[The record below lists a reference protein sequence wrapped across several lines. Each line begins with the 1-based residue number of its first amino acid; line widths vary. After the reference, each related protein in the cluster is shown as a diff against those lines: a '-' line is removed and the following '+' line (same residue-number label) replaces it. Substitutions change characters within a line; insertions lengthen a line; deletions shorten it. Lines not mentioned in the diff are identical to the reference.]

1 MKIAYLSSATVPSTS
16 ANSLQV
22 MKMCQAF
29 SQAGHEVHL
38 ILPPA
43 DETPSDDA
51 GGKYPA
57 PAAGDIPLPESV
69 IRQYGLA
76 AGFTAH
82 RVKLLPLLGRR
93 GLAWAEADEAARI
106 APDLVYTRGID
117 IAWAVAQHG
126 FPVILEVHHPP
137 TGRLGPLYF
146 RQILGRSNL
155 RIVVISRALEE
166 NLRRAYAALRS
177 RDILVVPDAVDA
189 EQYRNLPAPGRV
201 RSRLN
206 LAARRF
212 TAGYFGSLV
221 AGRGVELICEL
232 ANRFPDV
239 EFLMLGGNP
248 GEVEAWKTRTAAVG
262 NIHWLG
268 HVPNADVPLYQ
279 AACDVLLMPY
289 QREVTI
295 RGKGNT
301 AEIMSPMKLYEYMA
315 AGRVILSSDLPALR
329 VMLNEKN
336 SFLLPPDDPGSWA
349 DALAKIRKNPEMRKR
364 IASRARADVR
374 PYSWRSRVDKILE
387 FASGSHG

>member
-1 MKIAYLSSATVPSTS
+1 MKIAYLSSATVPSSS

-29 SQAGHEVHL
+29 GQEGHEVHL
-38 ILPPA
+38 ILPPTL
-43 DETPSDDA
+43 ETPSDDSD
-51 GGKYPA
+51 GKLLP

-76 AGFTAH
+76 SGFTAH

-106 APDLVYTRGID
+106 APDLAYTRGID
-117 IAWAVAQHG
+117 IAWAVSQHG
-126 FPVILEVHHPP
+126 FPVMLEIHHPP

-155 RIVVISRALEE
+155 RLTVISRALEE
-166 NLRRAYAALRS
+166 RLRQEYPALRS
-177 RDILVVPDAVDA
+177 REILVAPDAVDT
-189 EQYRNLPAPGRV
+189 EQYRNLPAPTRA
-201 RSRLN
+201 RARLN

-221 AGRGVELICEL
+221 AGRGVELIC
-232 ANRFPDV
+232 AMAARFPES

-248 GEVEAWKTRTAAVG
+248 EEVEAWKARTADVT
-262 NIHWLG
+262 NLHWLG
-268 HVPNADVPLYQ
+268 HLPNADIPLYQ

-329 VMLNEKN
+329 VMLNDAN
-336 SFLLPPDDPGSWA
+336 SILLPPDDSEAWA
-349 DALAKIRKNPEMRKR
+349 DAFAKIRKNAARRKR
-364 IASRARADVR
+364 IAARARADVR
-374 PYSWRSRVDKILE
+374 TFSWRSRVKRILE

>member
-1 MKIAYLSSATVPSTS
+1 MKIAYLSSASVPSTS

-29 SQAGHEVHL
+29 SQEGHEVHL

-43 DETPSDDA
+43 DETRTDES
-51 GGKYPA
+51 GGEYPA
-57 PAAGDIPLPESV
+57 PASGEIPLPESV
-69 IRQYGLA
+69 IRQYGLTS
-76 AGFTAH
+76 GFVAH

-106 APDLVYTRGID
+106 APDLVYTRGVD
-117 IAWAVAQHG
+117 IAWAIAQHG
-126 FPVILEVHHPP
+126 FPVMLEVHQPP
-137 TGRLGPLYF
+137 AGRLGPLYF
-146 RQILGRSNL
+146 RQIIGRRNVRL
-155 RIVVISRALEE
+155 AVISNALGD
-166 NLRRAYAALRS
+166 NLRRAYPALHG
-177 RDILVVPDAVDA
+177 RDLLIVPDAVDTD
-189 EQYRNLPAPGRV
+189 QYRSLPSPARA
-201 RSRLN
+201 RAQLK
-206 LAARRF
+206 LAVKKF

-232 ANRFPDV
+232 AGKHPDV

-248 GEVEAWKTRTAAVG
+248 EEVEAWKTRTAVAR
-262 NIHWLG
+262 NIRWLG
-268 HVPNADVPLYQ
+268 HVPNAEVPLYQ

-329 VMLNEKN
+329 VMLNEEN
-336 SFLLPPDDPGSWA
+336 SVLLPPEDAGRWA
-349 DALAKIRKNPEMRKR
+349 DALAKLRRNPESRKR
-364 IASRARADVR
+364 IAARARADVR
-374 PYSWRSRVDKILE
+374 PFSWRSRVKRIME
-387 FASGSHG
+387 FISVSHG